1 MLTGSRWVKI
11 RRVFYFVNMNRVTF
25 IIDGFN
31 LYHSVREAAQ
41 DSGNVPTKWLD
52 ISRLCSSYI
61 NLFGKTA
68 VLHEIYYFSALATHL
83 EASNPDATTRHRNFI
98 KCLEATGTIV
108 ELNQFKK
115 KSVTCPSCKHRFNRY
130 EEKETDVALA
140 IKLLELFFT
149 NSCDTAV
156 LVTGD
161 TDLAPA
167 VKTAKKLF
175 AEKKVVFAFPYKRKN
190 DELAKLAPGSF
201 KIDKRQY
208 VKYQFPT
215 PYVLSDGSKVY
226 KPSNW

>member
-1 MLTGSRWVKI
+1 MT
-11 RRVFYFVNMNRVTF
+11 RVTF

-41 DSGNVPTKWLD
+41 DSGGASTKWLD

-61 NLFGKTA
+61 HLFGKTA

-83 EASNPDATTRHRNFI
+83 EASNPDATRRHRDFI
-98 KCLEATGTIV
+98 KCLETKDVIV
-108 ELNQFKK
+108 ELNRFKK
-115 KSVTCPSCKHRFNRY
+115 KSMTCSSCKHRFNRY

-149 NSCDTAV
+149 DSCDTAV

-167 VKTAKKLF
+167 ARTAKKLF
-175 AEKKVVFAFPYKRKN
+175 TDKKVVFAFPYKRKN
-190 DELAKLAPGSF
+190 QELAKLAPESF
-201 KIDKRQY
+201 EISKKQY
-208 VKYQFPT
+208 VKHQFPN
-215 PYVLSDGSKVY
+215 PYVLPDGLKIH